1 MGLLLIPTL
10 ILHNPNILC
19 NFARKYGNMDIPHLY
34 SIQEISVTY
43 STGDAPVLVLCSDTQ
58 QYICK
63 YMRPNATIA
72 YKLAC
77 EFIGT
82 TFAELWQIDT
92 PPFAIITIQPAH
104 WATTNVQ
111 HSLSPTIGFRKID
124 GVMDITP
131 TTFRQTAANKR
142 TLYQLLKIALFD
154 FWCANED
161 RTYNNANMLYDIEND
176 KFISIDYGGIINNVT
191 FDFPLS
197 QLTETDSIL
206 CADVFTHIVKAVPQK
221 QLAILVQRL
230 ETDYYMCIKRC
241 QRYKYTAI
249 PLPREWNV
257 PASKMVTKIEE
268 LLSEQ
273 WINATWR
280 NFVECLKS
288 NSNYGQ

>member
-1 MGLLLIPTL
+1 
-10 ILHNPNILC
+10 
-19 NFARKYGNMDIPHLY
+19 MDILY
-34 SIQEISVTY
+34 LHSIQEISVTY

-92 PPFAIITIQPAH
+92 PPLAIVTIQPAH
-104 WATTNVQ
+104 WVTTNVQ
-111 HSLSPTIGFRKID
+111 HSFSPAIGFKKID

-131 TTFRQTAANKR
+131 TTFRQTAANKH

-161 RTYNNANMLYDIEND
+161 RTYNNANLLYNIEND
-176 KFISIDYGGIINNVT
+176 KFISIDYGGILNNVT

-206 CADVFTHIVKAVPQK
+206 CADVFAHIVKAVSDN
-221 QLAILVQRL
+221 QLIILVQRL
-230 ETDYYMCIKRC
+230 EANYQMCIKRC
-241 QRYKYTAI
+241 QRYKNAI
-249 PLPREWNV
+249 LQLPPKWNV
-257 PASKMVTKIEE
+257 PPSKVATKIDE

-273 WINATWR
+273 WVSATWN

-288 NSNYGQ
+288 NSNYGK

>member
-1 MGLLLIPTL
+1 MSDGMEA
-10 ILHNPNILC
+10 LHL
-19 NFARKYGNMDIPHLY
+19 H

-43 STGDAPVLVLCSDTQ
+43 STGDMPVLVLCSDKQ

-77 EFIGT
+77 EFMGAA
-82 TFAELWQIDT
+82 FAELWKIDT
-92 PPFAIITIQPAH
+92 PPFAIVQIQPVH
-104 WATTNVQ
+104 WATTSVQ
-111 HSLSPTIGFRKID
+111 HSSSAPAIGFRKID
-124 GVMDITP
+124 GVIDITP
-131 TTFRQTAANKR
+131 TTFRQTTANR
-142 TLYQLLKIALFD
+142 YTLYQLLKIALFD

-161 RTYNNANMLYDIEND
+161 RTYNNANLLYDIEND
-176 KFISIDYGGIINNVT
+176 KFISIDYGGILNNVT

-206 CADVFTHIVKAVPQK
+206 CADVFAHTAKAVSDK
-221 QLAILVQRL
+221 QLATLVQQL
-230 ETDYYMCIKRC
+230 EADYQMCIKRC
-241 QRYKYTAI
+241 QRYNTIALR
-249 PLPREWNV
+249 LPEEWNV
-257 PASKMVTKIEE
+257 PSSKVSGKVNE

-273 WINATWR
+273 WVAATWH

>member
-1 MGLLLIPTL
+1 
-10 ILHNPNILC
+10 
-19 NFARKYGNMDIPHLY
+19 
-34 SIQEISVTY
+34 
-43 STGDAPVLVLCSDTQ
+43 
-58 QYICK
+58 
-63 YMRPNATIA
+63 
-72 YKLAC
+72 
-77 EFIGT
+77 
-82 TFAELWQIDT
+82 
-92 PPFAIITIQPAH
+92 
-104 WATTNVQ
+104 
-111 HSLSPTIGFRKID
+111 
-124 GVMDITP
+124 MDITP

-161 RTYNNANMLYDIEND
+161 RTYNNANMLDDIEND

-206 CADVFTHIVKAVPQK
+206 CADVFTHIVKAVSPK

-249 PLPREWNV
+249 PLPQEWNV

-273 WINATWR
+273 WINAAWR